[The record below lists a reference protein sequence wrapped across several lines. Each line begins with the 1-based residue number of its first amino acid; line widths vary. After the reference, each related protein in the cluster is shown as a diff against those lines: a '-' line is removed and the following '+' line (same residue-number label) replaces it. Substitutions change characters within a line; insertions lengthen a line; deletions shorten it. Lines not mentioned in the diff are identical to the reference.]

1 MKHIQFETYEIQFNM
16 MKNIAS
22 KRYDEIKRLR
32 QQVEDLKK
40 EKEILAN
47 VVTSYLKDEIEKEHN
62 DITNDYELI

>member
-62 DITNDYELI
+62 DIIYDYELI

>member
-1 MKHIQFETYEIQFNM
+1 MKNNLFETYEIQFNM
-16 MKNIAS
+16 MKNIAL
-22 KRYDEIKRLR
+22 KRYKEIKKLR

-62 DITNDYELI
+62 NIINDYTII

>member
-22 KRYDEIKRLR
+22 KRYKEIKRLR

-62 DITNDYELI
+62 NIKYDYE